1 MYRAGVNVTVSET
14 DGAAGQKAQKTAPEA
29 SAQTAKAQ
37 ETASAS
43 VQTAAAGTQ
52 SIMDAQDTGTHATRF
67 LFTTKTC
74 PNCKIAKEMLKD
86 EPYEVVDAEENLDLV
101 SQYGIMQAPTLI
113 VLHDGVVDKY
123 VNASNIKRYVDQLV
137 SNA

>member
-1 MYRAGVNVTVSET
+1 M
-14 DGAAGQKAQKTAPEA
+14 
-29 SAQTAKAQ
+29 
-37 ETASAS
+37 
-43 VQTAAAGTQ
+43 
-52 SIMDAQDTGTHATRF
+52 
-67 LFTTKTC
+67 
-74 PNCKIAKEMLKD
+74 
-86 EPYEVVDAEENLDLV
+86 VVDAEENLDLV